1 MLANKSISLIQ
12 NFMGGVSRYIE
23 YKKRR
28 EVERIA
34 SELTAKPVKYD
45 KIRVIV
51 KKRAGSESE
60 SDSEYEEDN
69 ITQLRRKKNKT
80 HYNKS
85 KKNHGHS
92 CKKNHSDSDSDSESV
107 YDSESDLS
115 YQIFKLK
122 NKQRYMK
129 KKKSSK
135 KCKKHH
141 VHEHS
146 THNHTDCSH
155 NHTHCSHNHTHC
167 SHNHTHC
174 SHNHTIDRN
183 DPFYNSQEYYNFLEF
198 KRLQLNE
205 IINPNNSIDNTDLIR
220 TPMELIV
227 PTKSEEQNKLDIIQ
241 GQLDNLMSTDVDS
254 LTSIVTIEYFDRVLE
269 ILNSIK
275 QNINTEDETIRNRLI
290 MILHLIFS
298 FITTNI
304 TNAGLE
310 KNINE
315 ITNKY
320 NNLVDK
326 LYPNTKF
333 IQPLSREIKLG
344 LKLEPVYDLYV
355 KRYGLP
361 KGNLFD
367 NSKIM
372 LLKAEMQW
380 M

>member
-1 MLANKSISLIQ
+1 
-12 NFMGGVSRYIE
+12 MGGVSRYIE

-45 KIRVIV
+45 KIRIVV
-51 KKRAGSESE
+51 KKREGSDSESE
-60 SDSEYEEDN
+60 SDSELVN
-69 ITQLRRKKNKT
+69 NVRKKEKM
-80 HYNKS
+80 KS
-85 KKNHGHS
+85 RGHTKSEKKHCHSYKKN
-92 CKKNHSDSDSDSESV
+92 NSDSESESA

-129 KKKSSK
+129 KKKRSK
-135 KCKKHH
+135 K
-141 VHEHS
+141 
-146 THNHTDCSH
+146 HNMHTDCSDNHNHNHIHTDCSH
-155 NHTHCSHNHTHC
+155 NHTHCSHNHA
-167 SHNHTHC
+167 
-174 SHNHTIDRN
+174 IDRN
-183 DPFYNSQEYYNFLEF
+183 DPFYNTQEYYNFLEL
-198 KRLQLNE
+198 KRLQMLVNTS
-205 IINPNNSIDNTDLIR
+205 PNNSIDNTDLIR
-220 TPMELIV
+220 TPLELMV
-227 PTKSEEQNKLDIIQ
+227 PTKSEEQNKLDVIQ

-304 TNAGLE
+304 TNAGLK

-326 LYPNTKF
+326 LYPNTNF
-333 IQPLSREIKLG
+333 IQPLSREINLG

>member
-34 SELTAKPVKYD
+34 SEITAKPVKYD
-45 KIRVIV
+45 KIRILV
-51 KKRAGSESE
+51 KKREGSESE
-60 SDSEYEEDN
+60 SESESELVN
-69 ITQLRRKKNKT
+69 NVRKKEKK
-80 HYNKS
+80 KS
-85 KKNHGHS
+85 RGHTTSAKKHRHS
-92 CKKNHSDSDSDSESV
+92 SKKNHSDTDSDSDSA
-107 YDSESDLS
+107 YYSESDLS

-122 NKQRYMK
+122 NKQRYIK
-129 KKKSSK
+129 R
-135 KCKKHH
+135 KKH
-141 VHEHS
+141 
-146 THNHTDCSH
+146 NKKYKKNPYHTD
-155 NHTHCSHNHTHC
+155 C

-205 IINPNNSIDNTDLIR
+205 NINQNQNISSVNNDVIR

-227 PTKSEEQNKLDIIQ
+227 STKSEEQNKLDVIQ

-304 TNAGLE
+304 TNVNLK

-326 LYPNTKF
+326 LYPNTNF
-333 IQPLSREIKLG
+333 IQPLSREIKLS
-344 LKLEPVYDLYV
+344 LKLDPVYDLYV
-355 KRYGLP
+355 QRYGLP

-372 LLKAEMQW
+372 LLKAEMQL

>member
-34 SELTAKPVKYD
+34 SEITAKPVKYD
-45 KIRVIV
+45 KIRILV
-51 KKRAGSESE
+51 KKREGSESE
-60 SDSEYEEDN
+60 SESESELVN
-69 ITQLRRKKNKT
+69 NVRKKEKK
-80 HYNKS
+80 KS
-85 KKNHGHS
+85 RGHTTSAKKHRHS
-92 CKKNHSDSDSDSESV
+92 SKKNHSDTDSDSDSA

-122 NKQRYMK
+122 NKQRYIKRK
-129 KKKSSK
+129 KHNKKH
-135 KCKKHH
+135 KKHH
-141 VHEHS
+141 M
-146 THNHTDCSH
+146 HTDCSH
-155 NHTHCSHNHTHC
+155 NHMHADCSHNHTHR

-205 IINPNNSIDNTDLIR
+205 NINQNQNISSVNNDVIR
-220 TPMELIV
+220 TPIV
-227 PTKSEEQNKLDIIQ
+227 LAVTTKSEEQNKLDVIQ

-304 TNAGLE
+304 TNVNLK

-326 LYPNTKF
+326 LYPNTNF
-333 IQPLSREIKLG
+333 IQPLSREIKLS
-344 LKLEPVYDLYV
+344 LKLDPVYDLYV
-355 KRYGLP
+355 QRYGLP

-372 LLKAEMQW
+372 LLKAEMQL

>member
-45 KIRVIV
+45 KIRIVV
-51 KKRAGSESE
+51 KKREGSESE
-60 SDSEYEEDN
+60 SESELVN
-69 ITQLRRKKNKT
+69 NVRKKEKK
-80 HYNKS
+80 KS
-85 KKNHGHS
+85 RGHTTSAKKHRHS
-92 CKKNHSDSDSDSESV
+92 SKKNHSDTDSDSDSA

-129 KKKSSK
+129 KKKRSK
-135 KCKKHH
+135 KCKKH
-141 VHEHS
+141 
-146 THNHTDCSH
+146 NMHTDCSH
-155 NHTHCSHNHTHC
+155 NHNHNHNHTDC

-183 DPFYNSQEYYNFLEF
+183 DPFYNSQEYYNFIEL
-198 KRLQLNE
+198 KRLQMLVNTS
-205 IINPNNSIDNTDLIR
+205 PNNSIDNTDLIR

-227 PTKSEEQNKLDIIQ
+227 PTKSEEQNKLDVIQ

-298 FITTNI
+298 FIMTNI
-304 TNAGLE
+304 TNAGLK

-326 LYPNTKF
+326 LYPNTNF

-367 NSKIM
+367 NSKIE

>member
-34 SELTAKPVKYD
+34 SEITAKPVKYD
-45 KIRVIV
+45 KIRILV
-51 KKRAGSESE
+51 KKREGSESE
-60 SDSEYEEDN
+60 SESESDKVNERRRKDN
-69 ITQLRRKKNKT
+69 INSHGQTTYTKK
-80 HYNKS
+80 
-85 KKNHGHS
+85 HGKL
-92 CKKNHSDSDSDSESV
+92 CKKNHSDTDSEYDSA

-122 NKQRYMK
+122 NKQRYIKRK
-129 KKKSSK
+129 KRNKKYK
-135 KCKKHH
+135 K
-141 VHEHS
+141 
-146 THNHTDCSH
+146 NPYHTD
-155 NHTHCSHNHTHC
+155 C

-205 IINPNNSIDNTDLIR
+205 NINQNNSFVNNDVIR
-220 TPMELIV
+220 TPIV
-227 PTKSEEQNKLDIIQ
+227 LAVTTKSEEQNKLDVIQ

-304 TNAGLE
+304 TNAGLK

-326 LYPNTKF
+326 LYPNTNF
-333 IQPLSREIKLG
+333 IQPLSREIKLS
-344 LKLEPVYDLYV
+344 LKLEPIYDLYV

-367 NSKIM
+367 NSKIE